1 MDKLLFA
8 EKIGKSIIIMHH
20 SYFISEE
27 GESDDLQHIT
37 EIKRTITEIID
48 HLKSENMREK
58 EISKISGTLIDFS
71 RDLFVNRCIEVAMED
86 YDNEEEDDDNGYEQ
100 TREDH
105 IEWFNRIYED
115 EEYPY

>member
-8 EKIGKSIIIMHH
+8 EKIGKSIILKHH
-20 SYFISEE
+20 NYFISEE
-27 GESDDLQHIT
+27 SEQDDLQHIT
-37 EIKRTITEIID
+37 EIKRTITGIID

-58 EISKISGTLIDFS
+58 EILKISGTLIDFS
-71 RDLFVNRCIEVAMED
+71 RDLFVNRCIEVGMEY
-86 YDNEEEDDDNGYEQ
+86 YDNEEDDNGDKQ

-105 IEWFNRIYED
+105 IEWFNRSYED